1 MADRAV
7 VLVSGGLD
15 SATCLAI
22 ARARG
27 YDCFALSFDYGQ
39 RSVSELAAAKRV
51 VESQGAIE
59 HRVVSLGLGALGG
72 SALTDKNLAVPK
84 DRTEGIPVT
93 YVPARNTVFLAYAL
107 AWAEVIDAIAIYIG
121 VNALDYSGYPDCR
134 PGYIDAFQNM
144 MNLATK
150 KAVEGGTIVLH
161 APLIEKSK
169 AGIIKTG
176 MELGVDYG
184 LTVSCYQADEEGNAC
199 GLCDSCRLRKQGFA
213 DAQLHDPTRYR

>member
-51 VESQGAIE
+51 VESQGTIE

-107 AWAEVIDAIAIYIG
+107 AWAEVIDASAIYIG

-134 PGYIDAFQNM
+134 PGYIGAFQNM